1 MTELVRRFLDEGLE
15 ALAVLDEHGNAIG
28 IISQDELV
36 AAFSRRNEAPS
47 AEEIM
52 RDGVPQVPPDVP
64 LAAAAQIMRDMNVRV
79 LYLMHH
85 AGGIEYPAAVVSY
98 WHLMRHMAA
107 EDADDLR
114 DLGILAERE
123 PPLTTFLRRRQ
134 EALDRANRGR
144 SSD

>member
-1 MTELVRRFLDEGLE
+1 LVRRFLDEQLE
-15 ALAVLDEHGNAIG
+15 ALAVLDHQGNAIG

-36 AAFSRRNEAPS
+36 AAFGRRNAEPT

-52 RDGVPQVPPDVP
+52 REGVPQVPPDIP
-64 LAAAAQIMRDMNVRV
+64 LAAAAQIMRDMNTRV

-85 AGGIEYPAAVVSY
+85 GGGIEYPAALISY

-123 PPLTTFLRRRQ
+123 PPLTTFLRRRK
-134 EALDRANRGR
+134 EALDRASRAG
-144 SSD
+144 SPD